1 MVRPTFLVFI
11 GEVGVVF
18 VLVIVVVPFLV
29 PGVVPIVIPLVIPV
43 GIIDIDVGMAI
54 PIRPIMADPVS
65 IPPHEARHKKSKVNA
80 SVISSTGIS
89 NICFLSLGVIR
100 KDLLA
105 HIFISINNNGVD
117 LTGGSCDICSPFNMD
132 NISKQFH

>member
-1 MVRPTFLVFI
+1 MVRPAFVVFI
-11 GEVGVVF
+11 GEVRVVF

-29 PGVVPIVIPLVIPV
+29 PSVVPIVIPVVVPI
-43 GIIDIDVGMAI
+43 GIIDIDIGMTI
-54 PIRPIMADPVS
+54 PVRPIMADPVS
-65 IPPHEARHKKSKVNA
+65 IPPHEARHKKGKVNA

-105 HIFISINNNGVD
+105 HISIAIDNNRID
-117 LTGGSCDICSPFNMD
+117 LTGSGCDICSPFNVHD
-132 NISKQFH
+132 VSI